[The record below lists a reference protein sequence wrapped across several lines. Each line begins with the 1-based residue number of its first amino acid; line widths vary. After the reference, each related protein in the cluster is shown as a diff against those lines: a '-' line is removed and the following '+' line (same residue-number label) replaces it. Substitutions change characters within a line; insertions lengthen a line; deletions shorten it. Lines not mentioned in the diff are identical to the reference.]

1 MDFSYADEID
11 ASRYETH
18 DLDHGIPLRMHRD
31 SAKEVSG
38 ALRAQKDW
46 TRYVRPVH
54 GYKGGLAD
62 PFGFISVTIPECRP
76 ERLEIVSYAN
86 EFAFLY
92 DDEMEMLEL
101 KRPTK
106 DLDSFLQPFVT
117 PALEADAQGR
127 PEKRL
132 QAQIF
137 SEMMA
142 IDHRRAITAMK
153 TWASFVQLA
162 SRTRMSPFETLE
174 EYIPARVIDAGEL
187 NRIWFGSLTF
197 GMGLTIPD
205 EEYDLCMSLARP
217 GYAALGL
224 TNDLYSWEKERK
236 AAQDMGQ
243 DYVFNAIWVI
253 MKESAIGE
261 EEAKEVCRC
270 MILQSIE
277 QFRGIVVKTKNDES
291 LSRDL
296 RVYIEAVMW
305 SYIGNLRTGGRETM
319 SDNSTNMKG
328 ALESNIKYPFW
339 FGGSASALVACVTH
353 PLDLVKVRLQTSTVN
368 VAPSFAS
375 AVKIIISDEGVLGLY
390 SGLTASVVRQLIYS
404 GIRFGIYEELKSK
417 AGPAPS
423 SHFLLATAWCSGFAG
438 GVAGNFA
445 DVLNVRM
452 QHDGSLP
459 SQQRHNY
466 RHVGDGMV
474 QIVREEGIGAYMRG
488 WLPNCT
494 RAATQTAGQL
504 ASYDI
509 IKKRI
514 LDYQKAEETPAVQ
527 ATSAFLAAVIAVTVT
542 NPLDVLKTRAM
553 SSTATARTG
562 MVATASEVFRIE
574 GPAWIFR
581 GWVPSFLRVGPHTML
596 MIFRAI
602 GITQRR
608 NMATQVL
615 TKSTRAEL
623 FPNGGWDTHHHIFE
637 PSTFSYSP
645 TRHLTPPAAT
655 VQSFKTF
662 RQKLGITNS
671 VLTHGLSYGDDCTS
685 LKTFVTQLGKSSTSG
700 VGVIDPENT
709 TDDEIRDMQAAGICG
724 LRVNL
729 YHYNA
734 MEDVELQKKT
744 LRAYLERVTRLSLPW
759 SLTMTTIRTDFWDTL
774 EPFVREEVAPTGR
787 PLITDHFGLLK
798 APSMLPAQYRQEPTQ
813 QPGFAPILRL
823 VKDGLLYV
831 KLSAPYRVSEQS
843 PRYSDLKFL
852 VRALVDANPRQVI
865 WGSDWPHT
873 PRMKVRSHEEAM
885 KETPFLEVD
894 DEAWLWSLREWL
906 SDQEWHMLMVDNP
919 RRLFG

>member
-1 MDFSYADEID
+1 MDFCYSEVID

-18 DLDHGIPLRMHRD
+18 ELDNGIPLRMHRD
-31 SAKEVSG
+31 SLKEIDG

-46 TRYVRPVH
+46 SRYVRPVH

-62 PFGFISVTIPECRP
+62 PYGFISVTIPECRP

-92 DDEMEMLEL
+92 DDDMEMLEL
-101 KRPTK
+101 KNPTK
-106 DLDSFLQPFVT
+106 DLDRFLQPFVT
-117 PALEADAQGR
+117 PALEVNARSR

-137 SEMMA
+137 SEMVA
-142 IDHRRAITAMK
+142 IDHRRAITTMK
-153 TWASFVQLA
+153 AWANFVQLA
-162 SRTRMSPFETLE
+162 SRTRMTPFETLE
-174 EYIPARVIDAGEL
+174 EYIPARVIDSGEL
-187 NRIWFGSLTF
+187 IWFGSLTF

-243 DYVFNAIWVI
+243 DYVFDAIWVI

-261 EEAKEVCRC
+261 EGAKEVCRRE
-270 MILQSIE
+270 IAQNINEFL
-277 QFRGIVVKTKNDES
+277 GIVAKTKNDMS
-291 LSRDL
+291 LSQDL

-319 SDNSTNMKG
+319 SGNSTDTKG
-328 ALESNIKYPFW
+328 ALQGNIRYPFW
-339 FGGSASALVACVTH
+339 FGGSASALAACVTH
-353 PLDLVKVRLQTSTVN
+353 PLDLVKVRLQTRTAN

-375 AVKIIISDEGVLGLY
+375 AVKIIISDEGVSGLY
-390 SGLTASVVRQLIYS
+390 SGLTASVVRQLTYS

-417 AGPAPS
+417 AGPSPS
-423 SHFLLATAWCSGFAG
+423 SQFLLATAWCSGFAG
-438 GVAGNFA
+438 GLAGNFA

-459 SQQRHNY
+459 SHQRHNY

-474 QIVREEGIGAYMRG
+474 RLVREEGIGAYMRG

-509 IKKRI
+509 IKKSI
-514 LDYQKAEETPAVQ
+514 LDYRNTEETPAVQ

-553 SSTATARTG
+553 SSTSTAGTG
-562 MVATASEVFRIE
+562 MVATAREAFRVE
-574 GPAWIFR
+574 GPTWIFR
-581 GWVPSFLRVGPHTML
+581 GWVPSFLRVGP
-596 MIFRAI
+596 
-602 GITQRR
+602 

-615 TKSTRAEL
+615 TKSTKAEL

-645 TRHLTPPAAT
+645 TRHLTTPTAT

-700 VGVIDPENT
+700 VGVIDPDNT
-709 TDDEIRDMQAAGICG
+709 SDDEIRDMQAAGICG

-774 EPFVREEVAPTGR
+774 ESFAREEVAPTGR

-798 APSMLPAQYRQEPTQ
+798 APSMLPAQYRQDPTQ

-843 PRYSDLKFL
+843 PRYSDLKLL
-852 VRALVDANPRQVI
+852 VRALVDANPRQII

-919 RRLFG
+919 KRLFG

>member
-1 MDFSYADEID
+1 MDFCYSNEIV
-11 ASRYETH
+11 ASRYEAH
-18 DLDHGIPLRMHRD
+18 GLDQGIPLRMHRD
-31 SAKEVSG
+31 SGEEIHG

-46 TRYVRPVH
+46 NRYVRPVH

-62 PFGFISVTIPECRP
+62 PYGFISVTIPECRP

-92 DDEMEMLEL
+92 DDDMEMLEL
-101 KRPTK
+101 KNPTK

-117 PALEADAQGR
+117 PALEFDARSR
-127 PEKRL
+127 PEKKL

-142 IDHRRAITAMK
+142 IDQRRATTTMK
-153 TWASFVQLA
+153 VWASFVHLA
-162 SRTRMSPFETLE
+162 SRTRMTPFETLE
-174 EYIPARVIDAGEL
+174 EYIPARVIDADEL
-187 NRIWFGSLTF
+187 IWFGSLTS

-224 TNDLYSWEKERK
+224 TNDLYSWEKEHK
-236 AAQDMGQ
+236 AAKDIGQ
-243 DYVFNAIWVI
+243 DY
-253 MKESAIGE
+253 
-261 EEAKEVCRC
+261 
-270 MILQSIE
+270 
-277 QFRGIVVKTKNDES
+277 
-291 LSRDL
+291 
-296 RVYIEAVMW
+296 
-305 SYIGNLRTGGRETM
+305 
-319 SDNSTNMKG
+319 
-328 ALESNIKYPFW
+328 
-339 FGGSASALVACVTH
+339 
-353 PLDLVKVRLQTSTVN
+353 VRLQTSTVK
-368 VAPSFAS
+368 VAPSFYS
-375 AVKIIISDEGVLGLY
+375 AVKITISDEGVSGLY
-390 SGLTASVVRQLIYS
+390 NGLTASVVRQLTYS
-404 GIRFGIYEELKSK
+404 GIRFGIYEELKSR

-423 SHFLLATAWCSGFAG
+423 SHYLLTTAWCSGFAG
-438 GVAGNFA
+438 GIAGNFA

-459 SQQRHNY
+459 FHQRHNY
-466 RHVGDGMV
+466 RHVGDGILRMA
-474 QIVREEGIGAYMRG
+474 REEGIGAYMRG

-509 IKKRI
+509 IKKCI
-514 LDYQKAEETPAVQ
+514 LDYRKTEETPAVQ
-527 ATSAFLAAVIAVTVT
+527 ATSAFLAAVIAVTAT

-553 SSTATARTG
+553 SSTSTEGTG
-562 MVATASEVFRIE
+562 MVATAREAFRID
-574 GPAWIFR
+574 GPAWVFR
-581 GWVPSFLRVGPHTML
+581 GWVPSFLRVGPHTM
-596 MIFRAI
+596 F
-602 GITQRR
+602 
-608 NMATQVL
+608 L
-615 TKSTRAEL
+615 TKSTKAEL

-759 SLTMTTIRTDFWDTL
+759 SLTMTTIRTDFWGTL

-798 APSMLPAQYRQEPTQ
+798 APSMLPAQYRQDPTQ

-906 SDQEWHMLMVDNP
+906 SDQEWDMLMVDNP
-919 RRLFG
+919 KRLFG